1 MNRGTR
7 GTDSRRSLMLALVT
21 DAFGGRGG
29 IAQYNR
35 DFLAAIAPGIDL
47 RIVPRHAPDAA
58 TGLPEGAS
66 QAAPKAGRLA
76 YALAATRETLRGRP
90 RIVFCG
96 HLYMAPLAAL
106 LARLVGARLIV
117 QTHGI
122 EAWPRPSTPVRW
134 AVERA
139 DLVLA
144 VSRYTRAQLLSWAAL
159 DPERVAV
166 LPNTVS
172 ERFTPG
178 DRKAARLRFGL
189 GNERVLLTVGRLAA
203 SERYK
208 GQDRVIEDLPALVAA
223 GHDVRYLIAG
233 DGDDRPRLEAL
244 AAQHGVADRVR
255 FLGAVPADAL
265 PDLYR
270 AADVFVMPS
279 TGEGFGIAYLEA
291 MACGTPAVGLRVK
304 GDADALAPMR
314 PKSPHSMVR
323 VAITTNARDGAA
335 QSNVAPPSSAHNWL
349 LAATEPELHGSQAA
363 DTPTHVEAINARF
376 GRPVYS
382 CRAEALA
389 AQVREANSA
398 SNPR

>member
-1 MNRGTR
+1 
-7 GTDSRRSLMLALVT
+7 MLALVT

-35 DFLAAIAPGIDL
+35 DFLGAIAPGVDL

-58 TGLPEGAS
+58 IGLPEGAT
-66 QAAPKAGRLA
+66 QASAKAGRLA
-76 YALAATRETLRGRP
+76 YALAATRETLRWRP

-122 EAWPRPSTPVRW
+122 EAWPRPSTLVRR

-189 GNERVLLTVGRLAA
+189 GDERVLLTVGRLAA

-208 GQDRVIEDLPALVAA
+208 GQDRVIEDLPALIAA

-244 AAQHGVADRVR
+244 AARHGVADRVR

-270 AADVFVMPS
+270 AADLFVMPS

-314 PKSPHSMVR
+314 S
-323 VAITTNARDGAA
+323 AAGATAALADARPAA
-335 QSNVAPPSSAHNWL
+335 QAQLHNVLQAVLQALVASGTGA
-349 LAATEPELHGSQAA
+349 QAA
-363 DTPTHVEAINARF
+363 ERQAHIVLAF
-376 GRPVYS
+376 GRDVYQS
-382 CRAEALA
+382 RARGLLEPLFGSEPARA
-389 AQVREANSA
+389 FTQG
-398 SNPR
+398 

>member
-1 MNRGTR
+1 MV
-7 GTDSRRSLMLALVT
+7 LALVT

-35 DFLAAIAPGIDL
+35 DFLAAIAPGVDL

-58 TGLPEGAS
+58 TGLPEGAT
-66 QAAPKAGRLA
+66 QAPPKAGRLA
-76 YALAATRETLRGRP
+76 YALAATRETLRWRP
-90 RIVFCG
+90 LIVFCG

-122 EAWPRPSTPVRW
+122 EAWPRPSTLVRW

-139 DLVLA
+139 DMVLA

-178 DRKAARLRFGL
+178 DRNAARLRFGL

-208 GQDRVIEDLPALVAA
+208 GQDRVIGDLPALVAA

-244 AAQHGVADRVR
+244 AAQHGVDDRVR
-255 FLGAVPADAL
+255 FLGAVTADAL

-314 PKSPHSMVR
+314 PAAGATAALADARTAAPAVLQAVLQAL
-323 VAITTNARDGAA
+323 VASGTDAHAA
-335 QSNVAPPSSAHNWL
+335 ERQAHIV
-349 LAATEPELHGSQAA
+349 LA
-363 DTPTHVEAINARF
+363 F
-376 GRPVYS
+376 GRDVYQS
-382 CRAEALA
+382 RARGLLEPLFGSEPARA
-389 AQVREANSA
+389 FTQG
-398 SNPR
+398 